1 MRRSRSSFDSS
12 SGRLVVTRPRTTIL
26 PWGTNRSGSN
36 PPDRSSSY
44 SRKNP
49 STASSENN
57 ASATKSYPPDAA
69 HEDRKFPRHRCVVI
83 AMPAGLPAT
92 ASLICLM

>member
-1 MRRSRSSFDSS
+1 MDSS
-12 SGRLVVTRPRTTIL
+12 SGRLVVTRPSTTIL
-26 PWGTNRSGSN
+26 PLGTNRSGSN

-49 STASSENN
+49 STASSENK

-69 HEDRKFPRHRCVVI
+69 HEERKLPRHRCVVM
-83 AMPAGLPAT
+83 AMSAGLPAT
-92 ASLICLM
+92 AALIWLM